1 MRIYDSSNLC
11 WQQTKAFEFIT
22 VSCKMRG
29 GQIFLSVDILDKN
42 FLLSISVKR
51 TFLVYLARD

>member
-1 MRIYDSSNLC
+1 
-11 WQQTKAFEFIT
+11 
-22 VSCKMRG
+22 MRG

-51 TFLVYLARD
+51 TFLVYLARDWMDGGRKNARF